1 MTTRRRLYQSLTER
15 PASALTSAAVGN
27 RLWGAAARKGA
38 PRWMKV
44 LGYAVAVAL
53 ALLAFYLAIRWSADL
68 GGSEAD
74 G

>member
-1 MTTRRRLYQSLTER
+1 M
-15 PASALTSAAVGN
+15 GN
-27 RLWGAAARKGA
+27 RLWGTAARKGA

-44 LGYAVAVAL
+44 LGVAVAVAL
-53 ALLAFYLAIRWSADL
+53 ALLVFYLAIRWSANL